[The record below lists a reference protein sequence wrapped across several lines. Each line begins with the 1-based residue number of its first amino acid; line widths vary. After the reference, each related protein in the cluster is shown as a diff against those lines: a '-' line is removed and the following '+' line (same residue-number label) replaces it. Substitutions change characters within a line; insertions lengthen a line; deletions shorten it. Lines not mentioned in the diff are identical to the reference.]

1 MAGRPYSQSGPS
13 LEETMKQALRGFAIV
28 ASVAVLAASSSARA
42 QGLPM
47 PILVRADPQMV
58 YPGTPGWLDSN
69 GRVAIAI
76 SGENLSPDDDLGHPA
91 GPDGGYQHIF
101 IRGVSPHGD
110 RVSPWVPATAAN
122 GCQVYGGAARTV
134 ISLGVDPSRYLS
146 EPGSHLQVKLWVS
159 LSATEAA
166 DPVGSGS
173 MSSPWSAIKTIDVAP
188 AGAVKPVPVTS
199 PSAPPAISRILPT
212 DFTIGVPGQD
222 YRLRIY
228 CTFGTGACKVIFGGE
243 AAAPVPG
250 EDPAVGYE
258 MTPAW
263 TSTGKDNVFHI
274 TIPAKYRRTSPGQ
287 LRIAVLDSAGRATPE
302 KAVTF
307 SAMTVRDTGRPPIT
321 AIPTQTPRTTAV
333 PPAASPVAVQIA
345 PPPPPGQ
352 PAVFQVKL
360 TPPPR
365 FTEIPSD
372 VAARGQRLAA
382 RVQGAAR
389 PRYDQARGD
398 VLRAMRTPTADVRS
412 TAQNAV
418 RGQFSGA
425 SSMDIEAL
433 VAVVLMECSRSAEQ
447 DLRDALAT
455 MDQINQAKQA
465 QRDQAQRLQEQ
476 ERRLRTQMRQAT
488 PGVAVAPGLLRVAPK
503 VPRSVT
509 RTPILNLE
517 LPRLAPDLIHPP
529 APRQDLTAA
538 QIEAELARTKG
549 NLDDLSELGDLMQT
563 RLQQYMDQRAKA
575 LELCSNILRKFATT
589 EDSLIRNLK

>member
-1 MAGRPYSQSGPS
+1 
-13 LEETMKQALRGFAIV
+13 MKQALRGFAIV
-28 ASVAVLAASSSARA
+28 ASAVVLAAWAPARA

-47 PILVRADPQMV
+47 PLLVRAEPQMV

-69 GRVAIAI
+69 GRVAVYI
-76 SGENLSPDDDLGHPA
+76 SGENLSPDEDLGHPA

-146 EPGSHLQVKLWVS
+146 EAGSHFQVKLWVS
-159 LSATEAA
+159 LSATGAA

-173 MSSPWSAIKTIDVAP
+173 RSSPWSAIKTIDVAP
-188 AGAVKPVPVTS
+188 AGAVKPSATPAAG
-199 PSAPPAISRILPT
+199 APPVISRILPA
-212 DFTIGVPGQD
+212 DFSIGKPGQD

-228 CTFGTGACKVIFGGE
+228 GTFSTGACKVIFSGE
-243 AAAPVPG
+243 TGAPVPS

-263 TSTGKDNVFHI
+263 TSTGKDNVFHV
-274 TIPAKYRRTSPGQ
+274 TIPPKYRRTSPGQ
-287 LRIAVLDSAGRATPE
+287 LRVAVLDSAGRVTQE

-307 SAMTVRDTGRPPIT
+307 SAMAIQAAGRPSV
-321 AIPTQTPRTTAV
+321 AL
-333 PPAASPVAVQIA
+333 PPAAIRTPAATVPPVAVQAA
-345 PPPPPGQ
+345 PPPPPGP

-360 TPPPR
+360 TAPPKL
-365 FTEIPSD
+365 TEIPSD

-382 RVQGAAR
+382 RIQGPAR
-389 PRYDQARGD
+389 PRYDQARSD
-398 VLRAMRTPTADVRS
+398 VLRAMRMPAVDVRG
-412 TAQNAV
+412 TAQSAV
-418 RGQFSGA
+418 RSQFPGA
-425 SSMDIEAL
+425 SPMDIEVL
-433 VAVVLMECSRSAEQ
+433 VAMVLMECSRSAEQ

-455 MDQINQAKQA
+455 MEQINQAKQA

-476 ERRLRTQMRQAT
+476 ERRLRTELRQT
-488 PGVAVAPGLLRVAPK
+488 SPGVAVAPGLLRVAPK
-503 VPRSVT
+503 APRSVM
-509 RTPILNLE
+509 RTPVLNLE

-538 QIEAELARTKG
+538 QTEAELARTKG
-549 NLDDLSELGDLMQT
+549 NLDDLSEMGESMQLK
-563 RLQQYMDQRAKA
+563 LQQAMDQRSKA
-575 LELCSNILRKFATT
+575 LELCSNILRKVATT
-589 EDSLIRNLK
+589 EDSLLRNLK

>member
-1 MAGRPYSQSGPS
+1 
-13 LEETMKQALRGFAIV
+13 MKQALRGFATV
-28 ASVAVLAASSSARA
+28 ASIVIFAASGPVRA
-42 QGLPM
+42 QGLPL
-47 PILVRADPQMV
+47 PILIRAEPQV
-58 YPGTPGWLDSN
+58 IYPGTPGWLDSN
-69 GRVAIAI
+69 GRVAIYI

-122 GCQVYGGAARTV
+122 GCQIYGGAARTV

-159 LSATEAA
+159 LSATGAA

-188 AGAVKPVPVTS
+188 AGAVKPSATPAAG
-199 PSAPPAISRILPT
+199 APPVISRIVPADLL
-212 DFTIGVPGQD
+212 IGSGQD

-228 CTFGTGACKVIFGGE
+228 GTFSTGGCKVIFAGD

-250 EDPAVGYE
+250 DDPAVGYE
-258 MTPAW
+258 MTPTW
-263 TSTGKDNVFHI
+263 TSTGTDNVFHV

-307 SAMTVRDTGRPPIT
+307 STMTVRDTGRPPIS
-321 AIPTQTPRTTAV
+321 ALPTQTPRIATV
-333 PPAASPVAVQIA
+333 PPAAPPVAVQTA

-360 TPPPR
+360 TAPPKLA
-365 FTEIPSD
+365 EIPSD

-389 PRYDQARGD
+389 PRYDQARSE
-398 VLRAMRTPTADVRS
+398 VLRAMRTPTADVRG

-418 RGQFSGA
+418 RGQFPGA

-433 VAVVLMECSRSAEQ
+433 VAMVLMECSRSAEQ

-455 MDQINQAKQA
+455 LEQINQAKQA

-476 ERRLRTQMRQAT
+476 ERRLRTEMRKVS
-488 PGVAVAPGLLRVAPK
+488 PGVAAAPGLLRVTPK
-503 VPRSVT
+503 ATRSVT
-509 RTPILNLE
+509 RTPVLNLE
-517 LPRLAPDLIHPP
+517 LPRLAPGLIHPP

-538 QIEAELARTKG
+538 QVEAELARTKG
-549 NLDDLSELGDLMQT
+549 NLDDLSEMSEMQQLQ
-563 RLQQYMDQRAKA
+563 LQQAMDQRAKV
-575 LELCSNILRKFATT
+575 LELVSNILRKFATT
-589 EDSLIRNLK
+589 EDALIRNLK